1 MSFVFE
7 PTVEKLSLLREL
19 GETQAGKQ
27 AGERTR
33 DADKSPAAAFPG
45 EATKVAAINV
55 DTAGREVLLSGQEG
69 FCVQWR

>member
-7 PTVEKLSLLREL
+7 PKVKKPSLLRSP
-19 GETQAGKQ
+19 GEAQ

-33 DADKSPAAAFPG
+33 RAHKSSAAAFPH
-45 EATKVAAINV
+45 EVTKVAVINV
-55 DTAGREVLLSGQEG
+55 DRAGREVLLSGQEG